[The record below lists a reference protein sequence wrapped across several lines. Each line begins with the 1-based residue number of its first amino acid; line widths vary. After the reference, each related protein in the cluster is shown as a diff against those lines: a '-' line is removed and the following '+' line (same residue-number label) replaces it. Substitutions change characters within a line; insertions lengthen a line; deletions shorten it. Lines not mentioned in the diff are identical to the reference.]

1 MSAPV
6 GVAVE
11 LYLNGAWTA
20 ITSYV
25 RLDPGV
31 DITVGIQNEGG
42 IADAS
47 QCDLVVNNA
56 DGRFTPRNTSGAYYP
71 YLKRNTPLRVKV
83 GTTVRF
89 VGEVAEFPTKW
100 TPGGG
105 SKHVWANITA
115 SGMLRRLQHA
125 SSLQSTLTTA
135 IQALYA
141 SGGTITGYWPCED
154 EDGSTVLA
162 SGVPGGTPA
171 TFTGTIDLAAV
182 DLSVGTHA
190 VPTWGGATGTFT
202 PTAAS
207 STKFTAGFYVNLPAA
222 GALTGGEELFRCDV
236 NGTAQS
242 WRVLYSP
249 GSGGGLFLQVIAND
263 GVTELL
269 ATGTITGLDGRTFY
283 VKIECSNSGSNVA
296 YAFSTNDAG
305 GTFSGSIAS
314 RTVGAPTIAKIGAG
328 VIAIPAAADVAIG
341 HVVLGTSDTSLS
353 STTFDSGRSGYAG
366 ETVNARMARL
376 ATLYGITIDVVA
388 GSFTPTEMG
397 AQPDGT
403 LLDVLRA
410 AEKADAGGIL
420 RDSIGVEANTSPS
433 LVYITRTGRYNEL
446 RSVLALNY
454 ASGHLSEPLDPVDDD
469 AQLRN
474 QAKVN
479 REGGA
484 SARYVD
490 STSALGAAAYPTGV
504 GPYPFEDTYA
514 TYLDSGLP
522 YLASWVVRR
531 GTVDETRWPALTVD
545 LVKNT
550 SLVTDAEAL
559 RPGHR
564 ITVSNLPTFSGA
576 TSAALQVVGWREHLT
591 GWERRIT
598 FICEPGSPF
607 LVFELNN
614 STYGRLDGPYRLAF

>member
-6 GVAVE
+6 SVTVE
-11 LYLNGAWTA
+11 IYINGAWTA

-25 RLDPGV
+25 RLDPGI
-31 DITVGIQNEGG
+31 DITLGIQNEGG
-42 IADAS
+42 ISDAS
-47 QCDLVVNNA
+47 RCDLVVNNA

-83 GTTVRF
+83 GSTVRF
-89 VGEVAEFPTKW
+89 LGEVSEFPTRW

-105 SKHVWANITA
+105 SKHVWANLTA

-135 IQALYA
+135 IQSLYV

-162 SGVPGGTPA
+162 SGLPGGAPA
-171 TFTGTIDLAAV
+171 TFTGSPDLAAV

-190 VPTWGGATGTFT
+190 VPTWGAATAKFT
-202 PTAAS
+202 PATAS
-207 STKFTAGFYVNLPAA
+207 STKFTAGFYVKLPAA
-222 GALTGGEELFRCDV
+222 GSLTGGEELFRCDV

-263 GVTELL
+263 GTTELL
-269 ATGTITGLDGRTFY
+269 ATGSITGLDGLTFY

-305 GTFSGSIAS
+305 GTVSGSIAS
-314 RTVGAPTIAKIGAG
+314 RTVGAPTLAQIGAG
-328 VIAIPAAADVAIG
+328 TIAIPAAADVAIG
-341 HVVLGTSDTSLS
+341 HVVLGSSDTSLFS
-353 STTFDSGRSGYAG
+353 STFDSGRSGYAG

-376 ATLYGITIDVVA
+376 ATLYGITIDVVG

-420 RDSIGVEANTSPS
+420 RDGVGVTGSTPVLN
-433 LVYITRTGRYNEL
+433 YITRTGRYNEL

-454 ASGHLSEPLDPVDDD
+454 ASGHLSEPLEPVDDD
-469 AQLRN
+469 AQLKN

-490 STSALGAAAYPTGV
+490 STSALGSAAYPTGV
-504 GPYPFEDTYA
+504 GPYPFEDTYG
-514 TYLDSGLP
+514 TYSDSALP

-545 LVKNT
+545 LVKNA

-591 GWERRIT
+591 SWERTIT
-598 FICEPGSPF
+598 FICEPGAPF

-614 STYGRLDGPYRLAF
+614 STYGRLDSAYRLAF